1 MAEAPGSTAPSA
13 PPPPL
18 GRIVTFYSY
27 KGGTGRSLA
36 LANTAWVLA
45 ASGYRVAVI
54 DWDLEAPGLHRY
66 LRPYLRDS
74 TLEASDGVIDFVIAF
89 ADAARPTEGSP
100 PQSTSTATS
109 SGNWFDKL
117 ADLRMYARAVAWDGF
132 PAPGR
137 IDFIPAG
144 RQDAGYSV
152 RVNSFNWQH
161 FYTKLG
167 GGIFLEE
174 AKRRLR
180 AEYDYVLI
188 DSRTGVSD
196 TSGVCTV
203 QMPDTLVVCFTLNEQ
218 SMHGASSTAASA
230 REQRRLPDGSSS
242 LRVLPVPMRVD
253 TSEKE
258 RVDGAREVA
267 RERFDPFLDWID
279 DEQLE
284 DYWGDVEMPYVP
296 FYSLEEVLA
305 VFDRPRSRGSV
316 LAAVGGIVSWLTS
329 KEVTSLPS
337 YDSPV
342 RERELARFLR
352 PVQRNTRPSGEG
364 RYVFF
369 VSYSGG
375 DRDAAMDRFLADV
388 TAEVRVQLGLSDSV
402 TFYDRQAI
410 QAGTEWAPEIAR
422 AQASSTVALVL
433 MSPGYFRSEA
443 KSKELAALRKAG
455 ANVLPVE
462 WVPVEPAMVPDG
474 LSEAQWFR
482 AGGGRG
488 LRYLA
493 SVDQGRE
500 YRESLYELASRIAAL
515 QQRGKVEAP
524 TTSRSFETVADRTA
538 SPVVVTVVAE
548 RKDVMRV
555 ARPEAG
561 NYGLRRQDWVPFP
574 AEGAGLTSGQL
585 VLEAAKE
592 ANVAVRVTSLH
603 GFDRWLR
610 RKPKSRA
617 SLALIDPWTLKRG
630 EYRERLKKW
639 RQEQVPEALIACFE
653 TEAEYQSMA
662 DVMPQEDIIF
672 VTSLP
677 QLRAKLSYLLTLL
690 RDAAIR
696 QGPDL
701 SRVFEAEPPTLGG
714 PLKNP

>member
-1 MAEAPGSTAPSA
+1 VAEAPGSTASST
-13 PPPPL
+13 PPPL

-27 KGGTGRSLA
+27 KGGTGRSMA

-100 PQSTSTATS
+100 PPSTSTATS
-109 SGNWFDKL
+109 GGNWFDKL

-174 AKRRLR
+174 TKRRLR

-230 REQRRLPDGSSS
+230 REQRRLPDGRSG

-253 TSEKE
+253 VSEKE
-258 RVDGAREVA
+258 RVDAAREVA
-267 RERFDPFLDWID
+267 RERFDPFLDWLD

-316 LAAVGGIVSWLTS
+316 LAALGGIVSWLTS
-329 KEVTSLPS
+329 KEITSLPS
-337 YDSPV
+337 YEADV
-342 RERELARFLR
+342 RERELARFMR
-352 PVQRNTRPSGEG
+352 PVKRNTRPRGEG
-364 RYVFF
+364 RYVFY

-375 DRDAAMDRFLADV
+375 DRDAAMDRFLAEV
-388 TAEVRVQLGLSDSV
+388 TAEVRVQLGLSDSI

-410 QAGTEWAPEIAR
+410 QAGAEWAPEIAR
-422 AQASSTVALVL
+422 ALESNTVALVL

-455 ANVLPVE
+455 ANVLPVV
-462 WVPVEPAMVPDG
+462 WVPIEPAMVPHW

-482 AGGGRG
+482 AGGRG

-500 YRESLYELASRIAAL
+500 YRESLYELASRIASL

-524 TTSRSFETVADRTA
+524 ATSRSFEAVADGTA

-555 ARPEAG
+555 ARPEAK
-561 NYGLRRQDWVPFP
+561 NYALRRQDWVPFP
-574 AEGAGLTSGQL
+574 AEGAGLTSGQI
-585 VLEAAKE
+585 VREAAME
-592 ANVAVRVTSLH
+592 ANVAVHITSLH

-617 SLALIDPWTLKRG
+617 SLALIDPWTIKRD
-630 EYRERLKKW
+630 EYRDRLLKW
-639 RQEQVPEALIACFE
+639 RQEQVPQTLIACVDGKVALQALADSGMSPHDVAV
-653 TEAEYQSMA
+653 AE
-662 DVMPQEDIIF
+662 
-672 VTSLP
+672 SLDELRV
-677 QLRAKLSYLLTLL
+677 QLRHQLTALK
-690 RDAAIR
+690 DAAIR

-701 SRVFEAEPPTLGG
+701 SRVFESEPPPVGG
-714 PLKNP
+714 PLENA